1 MTPKQKA
8 FCDYYIASGNA
19 TESAEKAGYS
29 PKTAYAIGAE
39 NLKKLEIQNY
49 IKEHTQTQDKERIAT
64 AQEVLEF
71 YSNILR
77 DESEPTKN
85 RIRAAENLSKRFG
98 IDRPAI
104 DDKAENSGAV
114 VNIVIADTSG
124 KENDNSL

>member
-19 TESAEKAGYS
+19 SESAEKAGYS

-49 IKEHTQTQDKERIAT
+49 IKEHTQTQVEERIAT

-71 YSNILR
+71 YSSILR
-77 DESEPTKN
+77 NKEEMTKN
-85 RIRAAENLSKRFG
+85 RCRQMFRPIYNLF
-98 IDRPAI
+98 
-104 DDKAENSGAV
+104 
-114 VNIVIADTSG
+114 
-124 KENDNSL
+124 